1 MLVEF
6 LIETGVVVNNR
17 EKKEKKHS
25 IDQRQHSN
33 SGA

>member
-17 EKKEKKHS
+17 KKKEKKLS

-33 SGA
+33 YRA